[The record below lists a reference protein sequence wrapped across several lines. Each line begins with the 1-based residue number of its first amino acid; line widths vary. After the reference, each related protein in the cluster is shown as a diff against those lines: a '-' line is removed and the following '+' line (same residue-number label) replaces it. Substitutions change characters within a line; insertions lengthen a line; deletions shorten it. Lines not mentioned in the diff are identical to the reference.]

1 MLRKVPT
8 LENISASAQLI
19 EVSHFFSVSIKL
31 ICLSSSKGV
40 TLVAACDT
48 LRNFTFSCN
57 FPRSGTKESREPAHS
72 LLLAQFIVLL

>member
-19 EVSHFFSVSIKL
+19 EVSHFFCFNQID
-31 ICLSSSKGV
+31 SSFFLKGV
-40 TLVAACDT
+40 TLVVACDT